1 MKRIVLICVCLILL
15 LPSCIKKESLLTV
28 SQSSISAPGE
38 GIETSITVTS
48 TYAWEVENQCSDWVT
63 IKSPSGMEIEKTVTI
78 TVAPNPKSEPRS
90 GSLIFTMRDKTA
102 TVTINQ
108 ESGETVKVL
117 TGDFNLTSEAQNIEV
132 KVEYNVDY
140 TVYIMNDW
148 IHHVETKDNKT
159 DVFTFHIDQNTS
171 TKTREGSLEILK
183 DGAPKSETMTIK
195 IVQAGAIFGFK
206 GETNFN
212 LTYKKQQLQVELAH
226 DMDFSI
232 NQSGVP
238 SWIKIQTQKKDNKTT
253 IFKIDVAENNYG
265 SVREADIIAFSGSQ
279 NRDTLHIIQNYKPT
293 LTFENENDT
302 LRITNKAQNLELY
315 VRHNVDFYLNKN
327 ILPDWIT
334 SETVKIDNNRSKVT
348 LSVSEYTEEETR
360 SAQIIIKENDGDM
373 ADTLILIQEAVSVTN
388 NLPSG
393 KEFNRI
399 LNSYLSSNP
408 GITRI
413 IFVANSNQKS
423 NAMLTDDIYFIKKSN
438 TLEIHTSQEEYVV
451 GQDCKNM
458 FDAQNNNN
466 ISNIEYIDLGNDFNT
481 SSVKD
486 MSYMFSSCTNL
497 KYLNLGEKFITQ
509 NVSSMQCL
517 FLNCKKLEGLN
528 LESFIFNNTDIS
540 NMFMNIGAEAP
551 NKPIQIYV
559 TEEGKKYIETAGN
572 SYINNAYAKLVV
584 NSGAGFEVPDGG
596 INEDEGWF

>member
-48 TYAWEVENQCSDWVT
+48 TYAWEVDNQCSDWVT

-108 ESGETVKVL
+108 ESGETLKVL

-212 LTYKKQQLQVELAH
+212 LTYEKQQLQVELAH

-238 SWIKIQTQKKDNKTT
+238 SWIKIQTQKKDNKTS

-315 VRHNVDFYLNKN
+315 VRHNVDFYLNEN

-334 SETVKIDNNRSKVT
+334 SETVKIDNNRSKVK

-423 NAMLTDDIYFIKKSN
+423 NAMLNDDIYFIKKSN

-458 FDAQNNNN
+458 FDAQNNN

>member
-48 TYAWEVENQCSDWVT
+48 TYAWEVDNQCSDWVT

-399 LNSYLSSNP
+399 LNNYLSSNP

-423 NAMLTDDIYFIKKSN
+423 NAMLNDDIYFIKKSN

-458 FDAQNNNN
+458 FDAQNNN

-497 KYLNLGEKFITQ
+497 KYLNLGDKFITK

-559 TEEGKKYIETAGN
+559 TGEGKKYIETAGN

>member
-38 GIETSITVTS
+38 GIVTSITVTS
-48 TYAWEVENQCSDWVT
+48 TYAWEVDNQCSDWVT

-334 SETVKIDNNRSKVT
+334 SETVKIDNNRSKVK

-559 TEEGKKYIETAGN
+559 TGEGKKYIETAGN

>member
-183 DGAPKSETMTIK
+183 DGAPKSETITIK

-238 SWIKIQTQKKDNKTT
+238 SWIKIQTQKKDNKTS

-399 LNSYLSSNP
+399 LNNYLSSNP

-458 FDAQNNNN
+458 FDAQNNN

-497 KYLNLGEKFITQ
+497 KYLNLGDKFITK

-559 TEEGKKYIETAGN
+559 TGEGKKYIETAGN

>member
-48 TYAWEVENQCSDWVT
+48 TYAWEVDNQCSDWVT

-334 SETVKIDNNRSKVT
+334 SETVKIDNNRSKVK

-559 TEEGKKYIETAGN
+559 TGEGKKYIETAGN

>member
-1 MKRIVLICVCLILL
+1 MKRIVLICVCLVLL

-38 GIETSITVTS
+38 GIVTSITVTS
-48 TYAWEVENQCSDWVT
+48 TYAWEVDNHCSDWVT

-90 GSLIFTMRDKTA
+90 GSLIFTMKDKTA

-108 ESGETVKVL
+108 ESGETLKVL

-212 LTYKKQQLQVELAH
+212 LTYEKQQLQVELAH

-238 SWIKIQTQKKDNKTT
+238 SWIKIQTQKKDNKTS

-302 LRITNKAQNLELY
+302 LSITNEAQNLELY
-315 VRHNVDFYLNKN
+315 VRHNVDFYLNEN

-334 SETVKIDNNRSKVT
+334 SETVKIDNNRSKVK

-373 ADTLILIQEAVSVTN
+373 ADTLILIQEAVSVNN

-399 LNSYLSSNP
+399 LNTYLSSNP

-413 IFVANSNQKS
+413 IFVANSNKKS
-423 NAMLTDDIYFIKKSN
+423 NALLTDDIYFIKKSN
-438 TLEIHTSQEEYVV
+438 TLEIHTSQKEYAV

-458 FDAQNNNN
+458 FDAQNNN

-497 KYLNLGEKFITQ
+497 KYLNLGDKFITK

>member
-183 DGAPKSETMTIK
+183 DGAPKSETITIK

-334 SETVKIDNNRSKVT
+334 SETVKIDNNRSKVK

-559 TEEGKKYIETAGN
+559 TGEGKKYIETAGN

>member
-108 ESGETVKVL
+108 ESGETLKVL

-238 SWIKIQTQKKDNKTT
+238 SWIKIQTQKKDNKTS

-279 NRDTLHIIQNYKPT
+279 YRDTLHIIQNYKPT

-315 VRHNVDFYLNKN
+315 VRHNVDFYLNEN

-334 SETVKIDNNRSKVT
+334 SETVKIDNNRSKVK

-423 NAMLTDDIYFIKKSN
+423 NAMLNDDIYFIKKSN

-458 FDAQNNNN
+458 FDAQNNN

-497 KYLNLGEKFITQ
+497 KYLNLGDKFIAQ

>member
-108 ESGETVKVL
+108 ESGETLKVL

-212 LTYKKQQLQVELAH
+212 LTYEKQQLQVELAH

-238 SWIKIQTQKKDNKTT
+238 SWIKIQTQKKDNKTS

-315 VRHNVDFYLNKN
+315 VRHNVDFYLNEN

-334 SETVKIDNNRSKVT
+334 SETVKIDNNRSKVK

-423 NAMLTDDIYFIKKSN
+423 NAMLNDDIYFIKKSN

-458 FDAQNNNN
+458 FDAQNNN

-559 TEEGKKYIETAGN
+559 TGEGKKYIETAGN

>member
-413 IFVANSNQKS
+413 IFVANSNKKS

-458 FDAQNNNN
+458 FDAQNNN

-559 TEEGKKYIETAGN
+559 TGEGKKYIETAGN

>member
-48 TYAWEVENQCSDWVT
+48 TYAWEVDNQCSDWVT

-212 LTYKKQQLQVELAH
+212 LTYEKQQLQVELAH

-238 SWIKIQTQKKDNKTT
+238 SWIKIQTQKKDNKTS

-315 VRHNVDFYLNKN
+315 VRHNVDFYLNEN

-334 SETVKIDNNRSKVT
+334 SETVKIDNNRSKVK

-423 NAMLTDDIYFIKKSN
+423 NAMLNDDIYFIKKSN

-458 FDAQNNNN
+458 FDAQNNN

-559 TEEGKKYIETAGN
+559 TGEGKKYIETAGN

>member
-48 TYAWEVENQCSDWVT
+48 TYAWEVDNQCSDWVT

-108 ESGETVKVL
+108 ESGETLKVL

-132 KVEYNVDY
+132 KVEYDVDY

-148 IHHVETKDNKT
+148 IHHVETKDIKT

-183 DGAPKSETMTIK
+183 DGAPKSETITIK

-212 LTYKKQQLQVELAH
+212 LTYEKQQLQVEFAH

-315 VRHNVDFYLNKN
+315 VRHNVDFYLNEN

-458 FDAQNNNN
+458 FDAQNNN

-559 TEEGKKYIETAGN
+559 TGEGKKYIETAGN

>member
-48 TYAWEVENQCSDWVT
+48 TYAWEVENQCSDWVKV
-63 IKSPSGMEIEKTVTI
+63 KSPSGMEIEKTVTI

-108 ESGETVKVL
+108 ESGETLKVL

-212 LTYKKQQLQVELAH
+212 LTYEKQQLQVELAH

-238 SWIKIQTQKKDNKTT
+238 SWIKIQTQKKDNKTS

-315 VRHNVDFYLNKN
+315 VRHNVDFYLNEN

-334 SETVKIDNNRSKVT
+334 SETVKIDNNRSKVK

-423 NAMLTDDIYFIKKSN
+423 NAMLNDDIYFIKKSN

-458 FDAQNNNN
+458 FDAQNNN

-559 TEEGKKYIETAGN
+559 TGEGKKYIETAGN

>member
-1 MKRIVLICVCLILL
+1 
-15 LPSCIKKESLLTV
+15 
-28 SQSSISAPGE
+28 
-38 GIETSITVTS
+38 
-48 TYAWEVENQCSDWVT
+48 
-63 IKSPSGMEIEKTVTI
+63 MEIEKTVTI

-108 ESGETVKVL
+108 ESGETLKVL

-148 IHHVETKDNKT
+148 IRHVETKDNKT

-212 LTYKKQQLQVELAH
+212 LTYEKQQLEVELAH

-238 SWIKIQTQKKDNKTT
+238 SWIKIQTQKKDNKTS

-302 LRITNKAQNLELY
+302 LSITNEAQNLELY
-315 VRHNVDFYLNKN
+315 VRHNVDFYLNEN

-334 SETVKIDNNRSKVT
+334 SETVKIDNNRSIVK

-373 ADTLILIQEAVSVTN
+373 ADTLILIQEAVSVNN

-438 TLEIHTSQEEYVV
+438 TLEIHTNQKEYVV
-451 GQDCKNM
+451 GKDCKNM
-458 FDAQNNNN
+458 FDAQNNN

-486 MSYMFSSCTNL
+486 MSYMFSSCSNL

-517 FLNCKKLEGLN
+517 FLDCKKLEGLN
-528 LESFIFNNTDIS
+528 IESFIFNNTDIS

-559 TEEGKKYIETAGN
+559 TEEGKKYIESAGN
-572 SYINNAYAKLVV
+572 SYIDNTYAKLVV

>member
-48 TYAWEVENQCSDWVT
+48 TYAWEVDNQCSDWVT

-132 KVEYNVDY
+132 KIEYNVDY

-413 IFVANSNQKS
+413 IFVANSNKKS

-458 FDAQNNNN
+458 FDAQNNN

-559 TEEGKKYIETAGN
+559 TGEGKKYIETAGN